1 MMSDDKLLTETVG
14 PLDVLV
20 PKWIRLAR
28 ELRSDGEAKIAQAE
42 RLEAMAKNAAAF
54 LPESAQAE
62 LFALSG
68 VEQAAQPAS
77 RTATPAAMNG
87 SEVKLV
93 GLNAIRTVLAEDPER
108 IWGGTELH
116 RELERRGWVTGDAKN
131 AAHGT
136 RTGLYRLWD
145 NKEIGKV
152 GTGRYRGR
160 RDAGAALV

>member
-20 PKWIRLAR
+20 PKWITLAR

-54 LPESAQAE
+54 LPEAAQSE
-62 LFALSG
+62 LFDSG
-68 VEQAAQPAS
+68 AEAGPLPAGRS
-77 RTATPAAMNG
+77 ATPAAMNG
-87 SEVKLV
+87 SDAKLV
-93 GLNAIRTVLAEDPER
+93 GLNAIRTVLAEDPQR
-108 IWGGTELH
+108 VWGGTELH

-131 AAHGT
+131 AVHGT

-145 NKEIGKV
+145 NDEIGKV
-152 GTGRYRGR
+152 DTGKYRSR
-160 RDAGAALV
+160 RDVGAAPG